1 MSDDRRLIVALVLSV
16 AVIFVYF
23 RAMDRFFPS
32 KRAGTPAQEAAPA
45 APTARVRGKTAV
57 SPTSPAR
64 SSTARALTAGAL
76 TARALAA
83 DEGLSGGS
91 REAAPGSPVLKG
103 AEVTVENGSFA
114 ARFSTAGGRLVSWQ
128 LKAYRATGTTQFEDL
143 VPLRAALFADAPLS
157 VRLSDDPSSAWRPAK
172 PSLALLS
179 VRPGE
184 LVQRVPGRRGETVVV
199 STSRGE
205 VLFTQALSG
214 RRTLVRRLSVPA
226 QGCAVDMEI
235 ELTGPAPA
243 SLEVIWAP
251 GTGYSKDEE
260 LSVGRPETYQ
270 NVSNAVVAT
279 RTGMIKQGEDKKPV
293 TKEEDFPFW
302 AAVRNKYFVAALVP
316 PDPKDCEGVTGVTG
330 IASTDGTRNNLC
342 ATLRFALAPGARRVR
357 IPLRVYAG
365 PQVYEEMKAA
375 GPRLE
380 KALDLGFFGVIAFP
394 ILQAL
399 KFLAAYVHN
408 YGVAIII
415 LTIIIKALLWLPSQW
430 GLNQMQRMKDV
441 QPQINFINET
451 YKDDPRRKQEEIMRI
466 YREKKVNPVGGCL
479 PMLIQIPIFFALFSA
494 LGNAIELKGAPFA
507 LWIRDL
513 SAMDPI
519 YVMPILVGV
528 TMFVQQAMTPVV
540 GDPKQAKMMRWMSLA
555 FVVMFIKMPSGLM
568 VYWLAQ
574 NLMQI
579 GQQWWTNRQAATAPS
594 TGRN

>member
-23 RAMDRFFPS
+23 RAMEKFFPP
-32 KRAGTPAQEAAPA
+32 KPATAPAPA
-45 APTARVRGKTAV
+45 AASAPAAQGASAETPSSAPIARTAGPLARVRP
-57 SPTSPAR
+57 SR
-64 SSTARALTAGAL
+64 
-76 TARALAA
+76 
-83 DEGLSGGS
+83 S
-91 REAAPGSPVLKG
+91 REAAPGVPVLKG
-103 AEVTVENGSFA
+103 TEVTVENGSFM
-114 ARFSTAGGRLVSWQ
+114 ARFTTAGARLLSWQ

-143 VPLRAALFADAPLS
+143 VPLRAALFAEAPLS
-157 VRLSDDPSSAWRPAK
+157 VRLPDDPSATWREAE

-179 VRPGE
+179 VGPGE
-184 LVQRVPGRRGETVVV
+184 LVQRLPGRPAETAVVP
-199 STSRGE
+199 SSRGE
-205 VLFTQALSG
+205 VLFTQALPG
-214 RRTLVRRLSVPA
+214 GRTLVRKFTVPA
-226 QGCAVDMEI
+226 SGCAVDMEL

-243 SLEVIWAP
+243 SLDVLWAP

-270 NVSNAVVAT
+270 NVSTAVLAT
-279 RTGMIKQGEDKKPV
+279 RTGMVNQGEDKKPV
-293 TKEEDFPFW
+293 AKEEGFPFW
-302 AAVRNKYFVAALVP
+302 AAVKNKYFVAALVP
-316 PDPKDCEGVTGVTG
+316 PDLKDCEGVTGVAG
-330 IASTDGTRNNLC
+330 IASTDGTRSHLG
-342 ATLRFALAPGARRVR
+342 AALRFTLVPGTRRVR

-365 PQVYEEMKAA
+365 PMVYEELKAA

-399 KFLAAYVHN
+399 KFLAKFVHN
-408 YGVAIII
+408 YGVAIIV
-415 LTIIIKALLWLPSQW
+415 LAVLIKVLLWIPSQW

-441 QPQINFINET
+441 QPQVTFINET

-494 LGNAIELKGAPFA
+494 LGSAIELKGAPFV
-507 LWIRDL
+507 LWIQDL
-513 SAMDPI
+513 SAKDPT

-528 TMFVQQAMTPVV
+528 TMFVQQVMTPVV

-555 FVVMFIKMPSGLM
+555 FVVMFIGMPSGLM

-579 GQQWWTNRQAATAPS
+579 GQQWWTNRQAVAAPS
-594 TGRN
+594 TGRK